1 MATLTS
7 PTAQQL
13 LRNVRTLLSQPDP
26 LNSTW
31 TDPEL
36 VEYLNEGVR
45 IYFQE
50 AASANEGYF
59 TTTTDLDIVSNSNTI
74 TLPSDFFQAK
84 ILWKK
89 VTNGYIALNYRNMI
103 QDSYSTIGGTST
115 NTYLPVYEFRG
126 NSLVLSPTPNFSET
140 GGLKLEYIQFPD
152 TMVYGG
158 DSMTSQVSPVFK
170 QMIEMYAV
178 YKAKLKE
185 SMVNGTDLHSVPE
198 SNLNKLYTLFKA
210 SIQKRSKGPTFVSS
224 FNPETES

>member
-7 PTAQQL
+7 PTAQKL
-13 LRNVRTLLSQPDP
+13 LTNVRNMLSQPDP

-36 VEYLNEGVR
+36 IEYLNEGVR
-45 IYFQE
+45 VYFQE

-59 TTTTDLDIVSNSNTI
+59 TTTSDLDIVSGTNTV
-74 TLPSDFFQAK
+74 TLPTDFFQAK

-89 VTNGYIALNYRNMI
+89 VTNGYVALNYRNVI
-103 QDSYSTIGGTST
+103 QDSYATVSGSSGNEYFPS
-115 NTYLPVYEFRG
+115 YEFRG

-140 GGLKLEYIQFPD
+140 GGLKLAYIQFPD

-158 DSMTSQVSPVFK
+158 DSLTSQVSPVFK
-170 QMIEMYAV
+170 QLIEMYAV

-198 SNLNKLYTLFKA
+198 SNLNKLYILFKQ
-210 SIQKRSKGPTFVSS
+210 SIQKRSKGPTYVAA
-224 FNPETES
+224 FNPETEN